1 MAEHISRKELKQDK
15 VRETFEHGAEAVL
28 SHTRLAAI
36 AVLAAIVIGAG
47 YLGWK
52 FYSTRQ
58 REQAQVAFD
67 EAMKIYNAPLS
78 TAGQPAAPGE
88 PVYADAAQRSQDAQ
102 VKFAAVATKY
112 SGVYPG
118 KLARYY
124 SSLCLMDLDHL
135 NQASE
140 DFKKLG
146 AGSDKELAALAQF
159 QLALIAER
167 SGNLNDAAKTL
178 RSLSASG
185 SVLVPKPMVLLELA
199 SVLRQSDP
207 KQATALY
214 EQLKK
219 EYPNTSVADEADRG
233 LEMLTPKS

>member
-1 MAEHISRKELKQDK
+1 VAEHISRKELKQDK

-28 SHTRLAAI
+28 SHTRVAAI
-36 AVLAAIVIGAG
+36 AILAAIVIGTG

-58 REQAQVAFD
+58 NDQAQVAFD
-67 EAMKIYNAPLS
+67 EAVKIYNAPLS
-78 TAGQPAAPGE
+78 TAGQPPAPGE
-88 PVYADAAQRSQDAQ
+88 PAYSDAAQRSQDAQ
-102 VKFAAVATKY
+102 VKFAAVASKY
-112 SGVYPG
+112 SSAYPG

-124 SSLCLMDLDHL
+124 SALCLMDLDRL
-135 NQASE
+135 SQASE
-140 DFKKLG
+140 ELKKLS

-159 QLALIAER
+159 QSALIAER
-167 SGNLNDAAKTL
+167 SGNITDAAKTL
-178 RSLSASG
+178 RSLSTSG

-199 SVLRQSDP
+199 GVLRQSDP

-219 EYPNTSVADEADRG
+219 DYPNTSVADEADRG

>member
-1 MAEHISRKELKQDK
+1 VAEHISRKELKQDK

-36 AVLAAIVIGAG
+36 ALLAVVVIAAG

-58 REQAQVAFD
+58 NDQAQVAFD
-67 EAMKIYNAPLS
+67 GAMKVYNAPLA
-78 TAGQPAAPGE
+78 TAGQAALPGE
-88 PVYADAAQRSQDAQ
+88 PVYTDATQRSQDAQ
-102 VKFAAVATKY
+102 VKFAAVASKY
-112 SGVYPG
+112 PGANPG

-124 SSLCLMDLDHL
+124 SALCLMDLDRL

-140 DFKKLG
+140 ELKKLN

-159 QLALIAER
+159 QSALIAER
-167 SGNLNDAAKTL
+167 SGHREEAAKTL
-178 RSLSASG
+178 RTLSTSG

-199 SVLRQSDP
+199 SILRQSDP
-207 KQATALY
+207 NQATTLY

-219 EYPNTSVADEADRG
+219 DYPNTSVADEADRG
-233 LEMLTPKS
+233 LQLLTPKS